1 MTDETVLHSCT
12 HDPKL
17 ELLLSQWAR
26 DGFSQCT
33 NFLEDKNWCFLT
45 PEDIVFDI
53 LMTASTQS
61 ASWQCLVMMPL
72 HEISEFNMLLSL
84 SRFYYLQA
92 KVLRFRA
99 IRQVSN
105 HIFPLIAASR

>member
-1 MTDETVLHSCT
+1 MTDETVLHSY
-12 HDPKL
+12 PKL

-45 PEDIVFDI
+45 PEDIVFD

-72 HEISEFNMLLSL
+72 HEISEFSMLLSL

-105 HIFPLIAASR
+105 QIFPLKAASR